1 MELILD
7 DKFKVTTD
15 SSLQNYILWKLET
28 IKDKKTKETRQDYI
42 SLGFFGHNFK
52 ALLKRYVAESL
63 IDLENTT
70 LEKVLDKLNELDK
83 HIDKIVKAAKLKLVS
98 NDD

>member
-7 DKFKVTTD
+7 DKFKVETD
-15 SSLQNYILWKLET
+15 SSLQNYILFKLED
-28 IKDKKTKETRQDYI
+28 IKDKKTGNVRQGWI
-42 SLGFFGHNFK
+42 QIGFFGHNFGS
-52 ALLKRYVAESL
+52 LLKRYKDESL

-70 LEKVLDKLNELDK
+70 IEKVLEKLNEVDK

>member
-7 DKFKVTTD
+7 DKFKVSTD
-15 SSLQNYILWKLET
+15 SSLQNYILWKLEDIT
-28 IKDKKTKETRQDYI
+28 DKKTKETRQDYI
-42 SLGFFGHNFK
+42 SLGFFGHNFSS
-52 ALLKRYVAESL
+52 LLKRYKDESL

-70 LEKVLDKLNELDK
+70 IEKVLDKLTEVDK
-83 HIDKIVKAAKLKLVS
+83 RIDKIVKVAKLKLAS

>member
-7 DKFKVTTD
+7 DKFKITTD
-15 SSLQNYILWKLET
+15 SSLQNYILWKLENIT
-28 IKDKKTKETRQDYI
+28 NKKTKETKQDYI
-42 SLGFFGHNFK
+42 TIGYFGHNLSS
-52 ALLKRYVAESL
+52 LLKRYKNESL

-70 LEKVLDKLNELDK
+70 IEKVLDKLNEVDTR
-83 HIDKIVKAAKLKLVS
+83 IDKVVKAAKIKMVS

>member
-28 IKDKKTKETRQDYI
+28 IKDKKTKVERQDYI
-42 SLGFFGHNFK
+42 SLGFFGHNFGS
-52 ALLKRYVAESL
+52 LLKRYKDESL

-70 LEKVLDKLNELDK
+70 IEKVLDKLNEVDK
-83 HIDKIVKAAKLKLVS
+83 RIDKIVKAAKLKLVS

>member
-28 IKDKKTKETRQDYI
+28 IKDKKTKEERQDYI

-52 ALLKRYVAESL
+52 SLLKRYADESL
-63 IDLENTT
+63 IDLDNTT
-70 LEKVLDKLNELDK
+70 LEEIFEKLNQLDK
-83 HIDKIVKAAKLKLVS
+83 HIDKVVKAAKLKLVS

>member
-7 DKFKVTTD
+7 DKFKITTD

-42 SLGFFGHNFK
+42 SLGFFGHNLSS
-52 ALLKRYVAESL
+52 LLKRYKDESL

-70 LEKVLDKLNELDK
+70 IEKVLDKLNELDMS
-83 HIDKIVKAAKLKLVS
+83 IDKIVKAAKIKLVS
-98 NDD
+98 KDD